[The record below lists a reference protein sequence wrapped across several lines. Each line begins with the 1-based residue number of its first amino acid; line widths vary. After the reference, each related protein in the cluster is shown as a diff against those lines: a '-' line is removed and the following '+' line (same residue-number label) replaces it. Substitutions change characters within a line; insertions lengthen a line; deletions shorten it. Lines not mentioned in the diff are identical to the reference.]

1 MERDRERYRE
11 RQRERE
17 KRQRERK
24 RDVTMVIGIS
34 QLVKFIFPLFLKPF
48 LFKFRITQNAR
59 LGQNMFQKTL

>member
-1 MERDRERYRE
+1 
-11 RQRERE
+11 
-17 KRQRERK
+17 
-24 RDVTMVIGIS
+24 MVIGIS

>member
-11 RQRERE
+11 RQRE